1 MFIFVGDICRIIRTN
16 IYSFVTDAKYALK
29 QEIAIVQN
37 ATVRNIASA
46 TSASSMM
53 CTPRASSVPNVP
65 NSLGFSSISSGGLK
79 RSSSV
84 IDLASN
90 SPAPASTKSHI
101 VRPSKTLRQTKMW
114 TLPSDPSAV
123 LEMDVAIADFV
134 LSRNYDFAMVDDE
147 KFKHM
152 LRLARRVPPDYKPPT
167 VARVGGELLNKLF
180 DVNWN
185 TETDRLLKD
194 ARTFGISMFG
204 DGATIKTFP
213 KINACASG
221 VYNPFAMLD
230 VFDCTQHMADGGVK
244 DAPYIARLFIPLIK
258 KLEDMTDPFV
268 SADIIVSIIFAVIF
282 QVTLF

>member
-1 MFIFVGDICRIIRTN
+1 
-16 IYSFVTDAKYALK
+16 
-29 QEIAIVQN
+29 
-37 ATVRNIASA
+37 
-46 TSASSMM
+46 
-53 CTPRASSVPNVP
+53 
-65 NSLGFSSISSGGLK
+65 
-79 RSSSV
+79 
-84 IDLASN
+84 
-90 SPAPASTKSHI
+90 
-101 VRPSKTLRQTKMW
+101 MW

-213 KINACASG
+213 RSMHVPVEFTTLLQCWMYLTARNTWLMVALR
-221 VYNPFAMLD
+221 ML
-230 VFDCTQHMADGGVK
+230 
-244 DAPYIARLFIPLIK
+244 L
-258 KLEDMTDPFV
+258 
-268 SADIIVSIIFAVIF
+268 
-282 QVTLF
+282 TLLGYLSH

>member
-1 MFIFVGDICRIIRTN
+1 
-16 IYSFVTDAKYALK
+16 
-29 QEIAIVQN
+29 
-37 ATVRNIASA
+37 
-46 TSASSMM
+46 
-53 CTPRASSVPNVP
+53 
-65 NSLGFSSISSGGLK
+65 
-79 RSSSV
+79 
-84 IDLASN
+84 
-90 SPAPASTKSHI
+90 
-101 VRPSKTLRQTKMW
+101 MW

-134 LSRNYDFAMVDDE
+134 LSRNYDFAMVDNE

-185 TETDRLLKD
+185 TETDCLLKD